1 VSRDVLV
8 AAVDLAAL
16 GAFLSGAGAIVSA
29 IVTLRLVQKRDKAD
43 CAQRVE
49 EVKQALREGVNLGRG
64 ER

>member
-16 GAFLSGAGAIVSA
+16 GAFLSGAGAVVSA

-64 ER
+64 EQ

>member
-1 VSRDVLV
+1 VSRDVL
-8 AAVDLAAL
+8 ASVDLAAL

-64 ER
+64 EQ

>member
-1 VSRDVLV
+1 VSRDVL
-8 AAVDLAAL
+8 ASVDLAAL